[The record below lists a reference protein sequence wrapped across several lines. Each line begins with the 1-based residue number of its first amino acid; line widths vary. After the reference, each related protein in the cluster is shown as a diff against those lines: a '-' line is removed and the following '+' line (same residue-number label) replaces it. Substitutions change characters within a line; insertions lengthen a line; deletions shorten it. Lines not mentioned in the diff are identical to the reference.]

1 MVLMAYTC
9 NMLVLH
15 IIIALT
21 SLAAAV
27 LALAR
32 PSQKTL
38 HANYVLIASTLL
50 SGAAL
55 VVQGSS
61 LLHMCS
67 AGLAYSL
74 LTMTMVLVAQK
85 RVSLPT

>member
-1 MVLMAYTC
+1 
-9 NMLVLH
+9 MLVLH

-32 PSQKTL
+32 PSQKIV
-38 HANYVLIASTLL
+38 HANYALIAGTLL
-50 SGAAL
+50 SGTVL
-55 VVQGSS
+55 VMQGYS

>member
-1 MVLMAYTC
+1 
-9 NMLVLH
+9 MLVVH

-32 PSQKTL
+32 PSQKIV
-38 HANYVLIASTLL
+38 HANYALIAGTLL
-50 SGAAL
+50 SGTVL
-55 VVQGSS
+55 VMQGYS

>member
-1 MVLMAYTC
+1 
-9 NMLVLH
+9 MLVVH

-27 LALAR
+27 FALTR
-32 PSQKTL
+32 PSQKIV
-38 HANYVLIASTLL
+38 HANYALIASTLL

-74 LTMTMVLVAQK
+74 LSMTMVFVAQK
-85 RVSLPT
+85 RVSLPA

>member
-1 MVLMAYTC
+1 
-9 NMLVLH
+9 MLVLH